1 VLHLR
6 VFSLIIRSHGAPFD
20 RRRPA
25 LQSTEVLS
33 RDASRGESE
42 LSEID
47 APVEVLHDRRR
58 SRWNLLKGKVCAL
71 ANGPTAAPL

>member
-1 VLHLR
+1 M
-6 VFSLIIRSHGAPFD
+6 
-20 RRRPA
+20 
-25 LQSTEVLS
+25 QSTEVLS

-47 APVEVLHDRRR
+47 TPVEVLHDPCRNRR
-58 SRWNLLKGKVCAL
+58 NLLKGETCAL

>member
-1 VLHLR
+1 MWRAV
-6 VFSLIIRSHGAPFD
+6 D
-20 RRRPA
+20 RARPA

-47 APVEVLHDRRR
+47 TLVKALHDRCR
-58 SRWNLLKGKVCAL
+58 SRWNLLKGETCAL